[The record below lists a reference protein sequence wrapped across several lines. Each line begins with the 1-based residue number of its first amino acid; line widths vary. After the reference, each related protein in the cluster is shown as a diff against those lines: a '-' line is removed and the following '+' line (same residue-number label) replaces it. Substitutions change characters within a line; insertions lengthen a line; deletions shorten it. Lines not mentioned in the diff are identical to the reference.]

1 PPARRRGRARAFSRR
16 DGGRPRL
23 PQAHPAPSPSCLGQ
37 RLHQST
43 GRLRR
48 APDRGGGFEGKG
60 ARRRAH
66 QPDARQ
72 LDRQRGRRHRLGR
85 AASGGARPGRGA
97 GPVRNP
103 SRPGAEAIGKVA
115 AMEDLKRKRIGILY
129 GGPSTEREVSLWSG
143 EAVHRALVERGYD
156 AILIDLDSEVDRR
169 LREERIEVVFNALH
183 GRIGEDGC
191 VQGLLETLRI
201 PYTGSGV
208 LASAMAM
215 NKEVSKAIFRFRGIP
230 TPRSCFFPGRSAIGR
245 RLDELP
251 FELPVV
257 IKPVCEGS
265 SVGVT
270 IVREEGALAAAL
282 EFAASFGGGVLVEEF
297 VGGMEVHVAILEDEA
312 IGAIQVI
319 P

>member
-1 PPARRRGRARAFSRR
+1 
-16 DGGRPRL
+16 
-23 PQAHPAPSPSCLGQ
+23 
-37 RLHQST
+37 
-43 GRLRR
+43 
-48 APDRGGGFEGKG
+48 
-60 ARRRAH
+60 
-66 QPDARQ
+66 
-72 LDRQRGRRHRLGR
+72 
-85 AASGGARPGRGA
+85 
-97 GPVRNP
+97 
-103 SRPGAEAIGKVA
+103 
-115 AMEDLKRKRIGILY
+115 MEDLKRKRIGILY

-215 NKEVSKAIFRFRGIP
+215 NKEVSKAIFRSRGIP

-265 SVGVT
+265 SVGVS
-270 IVREEGALAAAL
+270 IVREEGALAGAL

-319 P
+319 PAGEFYDYRAKYKSGGTTQYVFPAPLSPEVEREVLDAALAAHRALGCSGYSRVDTIVAPEAGKVWVLEVNTLPGMTATSLVPKIAAGRGIAFPELCERILATASLKS